1 MDVAALSLA
10 VDSSDVVKATA
21 DLDRFA
27 ASATKAGAAAGNQNG
42 SIARL
47 VASVQSTNAKLTA
60 LIGAVEKLTSSQNG
74 AAAAARNMASAN
86 DNVSRALGMADAH
99 VVAYTQ
105 HLAGLARSQGDA
117 NAHVLAYRNHLKN
130 VGDTADKT
138 TTAIKFTAREGL
150 NASRQLA
157 DIGVTAAMGMNPLLI
172 ALQQGP
178 QLFDILQEKA
188 VATGSTISATFR
200 AAAAAV
206 WAAIAPLLAVILPI
220 VAAIG
225 LLVAG
230 VAALIRQANDDSGLK
245 KYTTAMGYTKAEV
258 EKLNAVTVTMGDTAK
273 AVFQVGWSRIAD
285 AFGISTDEMSKKWQG
300 FLDWLATATRA
311 TLAGIYAGILGTED
325 LKRNLIN
332 DTLSGDLGL
341 DTITKGYKERYAQAQ
356 RFFDDV
362 AKQGGAN
369 ARKRQDEMAKG
380 FYDAPSGGSK
390 SDPLG
395 DILRAAQAEVK
406 AEQSR
411 AAAAGLS
418 ARAAAELEQK
428 TKLLNQIEKA
438 KIPVTNAL
446 REKVEGLAKAYAD
459 AKMAADIAFAVQ
471 GVTDGLQKQNDAI
484 NDQLALVGL
493 YGDELT
499 AVRIELEALAKAR
512 DALPKGEELSPEQR
526 SAIRN
531 AVQPV
536 IRDQINLDQT
546 ARLEAIRKDAEDS
559 AYALELEQKALLLTG
574 KAALEYA
581 FIAEKLNAAKRAG
594 IELSPAEVA
603 AIEAAGKAYA
613 QQRYAIDQSA
623 RAIADAREVTRGFLS
638 DWINGM
644 RQSGNVV
651 KSFADAAVNALNRII
666 DKLLDRALDSF
677 LDGLF
682 KQGSGGGG
690 GGGGDWLTSAANFL
704 SSILKNAN
712 GNAFGTPQRFANGGA
727 FTNTIVNT
735 PTLFRYANGAA
746 IGEMGEAGPEAIMP
760 LSRGPNGKLGV
771 QAHGGGGRPVAHI
784 TIQQDISLAGAMMPE
799 TVIGVA
805 QQAAAAAVMETK
817 RNLEVWLREIDVD
830 GTIST

>member
-10 VDSSDVVKATA
+10 VDSSDVVKATS

-74 AAAAARNMASAN
+74 AAAAAQNMAGAN
-86 DNVSRALGMADAH
+86 DNVSRALGAADAH

-105 HLAGLARSQGDA
+105 HLAGLSRSQGDA
-117 NAHVLAYRNHLKN
+117 NGHVLAYRNHLKN
-130 VGDTADKT
+130 VGDTAAKT
-138 TTAIKFTAREGL
+138 TTAIQFTAREGL

-157 DIGVTAAMGMNPLLI
+157 DIGVTALMGMNPFLI

-188 VATGSTISATFR
+188 VATGATIGATFR
-200 AAAAAV
+200 AAGAAV
-206 WAAIAPLLAVILPI
+206 WAAMAPLLVIILPV

-230 VAALIRQANDDSGLK
+230 VAALTRQANDDSGLK

-273 AVFQVGWSRIAD
+273 AVFQVGWARIAD
-285 AFGISTDEMSKKWQG
+285 AFGISTDEISKKWQS
-300 FLDWLATATRA
+300 FLDWLANATRA
-311 TLAGIYAGILGTED
+311 TLAGVYAAILGTED
-325 LKRNLIN
+325 LKRNVVN

-341 DTITKGYKERYAQAQ
+341 DTLTKGYKERYAQAQ

-362 AKQGGAN
+362 SKQAGAN
-369 ARKRQDEMAKG
+369 ARSRQDAMAKK

-390 SDPLG
+390 ADPLG
-395 DILRAAQAEVK
+395 DILRGAQAEIK
-406 AEQSR
+406 AEQAR
-411 AAAAGLS
+411 AAAVGLS

-438 KIPVTNAL
+438 KIPVTDAL
-446 REKVEGLAKAYAD
+446 RAKVEDLAKAYAD
-459 AKMAADIAFAVQ
+459 AKIAADIAVAVE
-471 GVTDGLQKQNDAI
+471 GVTDGIRKQTDAI
-484 NDQLALVGL
+484 NDQLTLVGL
-493 YGDELT
+493 YGDALT
-499 AVRIELEALAKAR
+499 AARIEMEALAKAR
-512 DALPKGEELSPEQR
+512 DALPKGEQLSPDQMR
-526 SAIRN
+526 GVTDAAKIAS
-531 AVQPV
+531 
-536 IRDQINLDQT
+536 RDQSNLDLAT
-546 ARLEAIRKDAEDS
+546 RVETIRKDAEDM
-559 AYALELEQKALLLTG
+559 AYALDLEQKALLLTG
-574 KAALEYA
+574 QAALEYS

-594 IELSPAEVA
+594 IELSPAEVT
-603 AIEAAGKAYA
+603 AINAAGKAYA
-613 QQRYAIDQSA
+613 EQRQAIDESA
-623 RAIADAREVTRGFLS
+623 RAIGDAREVTRGFVS
-638 DWINGM
+638 DWVNGM
-644 RQSGNVV
+644 RQSGNVI
-651 KSFADAAVNALNRII
+651 KSFADAAINALNRII
-666 DKLLDRALDSF
+666 DKLLDRALD
-677 LDGLF
+677 DLF
-682 KQGSGGGG
+682 KSGGSSGGGG
-690 GGGGDWLTSAANFL
+690 GGWLNGVATFLASVFKFADGG
-704 SSILKNAN
+704 
-712 GNAFGTPQRFANGGA
+712 AFGTTQRFANGGA

-771 QAHGGGGRPVAHI
+771 QAHGGGRPTAQI
-784 TIQQDISLAGAMMPE
+784 AIYQDISLAGAMMPE

-805 QQAAAAAVMETK
+805 QQAGAAAVMETK
-817 RNLEVWLREIDVD
+817 RNLESWLREIDVD
-830 GTIST
+830 GTVST